1 MIEKPLSLTSYPLPL
16 IPYPLHLFTMT
27 KRKQFQFIVQQGF
40 QLLKA
45 EKLYKQV
52 DVLGK
57 LQTLGYEISPASLS
71 NILKNKKTGD
81 EVLKKAAKGIKA
93 IIGSELA
100 FFFDETL
107 QQFIPNKENQ
117 ERVIISAYDP
127 SRPDQQKK
135 LRYLANGRPRIQE
148 KLEFLE
154 TAQNEIVEM
163 GLRLRTFTDYFFSR
177 NEHEFAIPIKQ
188 LMKKGVQLKLYLL
201 DPDSNAARLY
211 FEDRSLADGQ
221 EEEKESSEI
230 IKRVIRKLKK
240 LKQVLKEEGLA
251 ENLRIY
257 AYRHIPYNHFLI
269 VDGHTQVGKMMISHY
284 MYGIKRADC
293 PVVEFSR
300 QADKDLYRK
309 YWKSFQALIQ
319 NAKRI
324 DTDEE

>member
-1 MIEKPLSLTSYPLPL
+1 
-16 IPYPLHLFTMT
+16 MT

-100 FFFDETL
+100 LFFDETL
-107 QQFIPNKENQ
+107 QQFIPHPNMENQ
-117 ERVIISAYDP
+117 ERVIISPYDP

-135 LRYLANGRPRIQE
+135 LRYLAKGRPRIQE

-177 NEHEFAIPIKQ
+177 NEHEFAIPIKR

-221 EEEKESSEI
+221 EEEKESPEV

-240 LKQVLKEEGLA
+240 LKQGLKEEGLA

-269 VDGHTQVGKMMISHY
+269 VDGHTQIGKMMISHY